1 MKRRTALAT
10 FGTLITGSG
19 AVATSAAISTTTDTS
34 SNITVI
40 VEEQLEVKAGN
51 AFNDDGTVKSSYQN
65 QYVPYPSNNEFFGNQ
80 SSPSTDPL
88 KDISRSDAPVATA
101 SPRNTTVNDSLE
113 LKVAISIENSTDTF
127 TFENFLTIKN
137 TGGDPK
143 PVGIMY
149 DRDYNQYGEDAVV
162 GGSFENDLSQHD
174 VQHIYRFTSTDP
186 VNGKLLIS
194 PDPSSNSDDPNDSR
208 IVDPGDSIQ
217 VDLEIDLTKLTI
229 STVLGSATLNPKEH
243 VRDELDTT
251 GSFGDSIEI
260 VDLLDAIT
268 VINDAY

>member
-65 QYVPYPSNNEFFGNQ
+65 QYIPYPSNDEFFGNQ

-113 LKVAISIENSTDTF
+113 LKVAISIENNDDTP

-149 DRDYNQYGEDAVV
+149 DRDYNQYGEDVVV
-162 GGSFENDLSQHD
+162 GGSFQNDLSQHD

-194 PDPSSNSDDPNDSR
+194 PDPSSNSDDPSDSR
-208 IVDPGDSIQ
+208 VVDSGDSIQ

-229 STVLGSATLNPKEH
+229 STVLGSATLDPKEH
-243 VRDELDTT
+243 VRGELDTT

-268 VINDAY
+268 VINDSY

>member
-1 MKRRTALAT
+1 MKRRNVPITLGALA
-10 FGTLITGSG
+10 TGSG
-19 AVATSAAISTTTDTS
+19 AVATSAAISGTVDTS
-34 SNITVI
+34 SNINVI

-101 SPRNTTVNDSLE
+101 SPRNTTINDSLK
-113 LKVAISIENSTDTF
+113 LMVAISIENSTDTF
-127 TFENFLTIKN
+127 TFEDFLTIKN
-137 TGGDPK
+137 TGDDPK

-149 DRDYNQYGEDAVV
+149 DRDYSQCGEDVVV
-162 GGSFENDLSQHD
+162 GGSFQNDLSQHD
-174 VQHIYRFTSTDP
+174 VQHIYRFNTNDP
-186 VNGKLLIS
+186 VNGNVQIS
-194 PDPSSNSDDPNDSR
+194 PDPRSNSDDPENSQT
-208 IVDPGDSIQ
+208 VDPGSSIQ
-217 VDLEIDLTKLTI
+217 IDLEIDLTKLTI
-229 STVLGSATLNPKEH
+229 STVLGSATLEPKEH
-243 VRDELDTT
+243 VRGELDRT

-268 VINDAY
+268 VINDSY